1 MTRQEALQIPD
12 LCIEVTPLVEDFFY
26 SMLEGKGEINHSGSN
41 DRIKTLAEDYL
52 NGKVKELPP
61 FMQAVDAAKRMYDN
75 LQRYGVACAEWC
87 PE

>member
-26 SMLEGKGEINHSGSN
+26 AMLEGKGEISYSGAN
-41 DRIKTLAEDYL
+41 DRIKALAEDYTS
-52 NGKVKELPP
+52 GKVKELPP
-61 FMQAVDAAKRMYDN
+61 FMQAVKMAEKMYNN
-75 LQRYGVACAEWC
+75 LQRYGVACADWC

>member
-1 MTRQEALQIPD
+1 MTKQEALQIPD

-26 SMLEGKGEINHSGSN
+26 AMLEGKGEIQHSGAN
-41 DRIKTLAEDYL
+41 DRIKALAEDYTS
-52 NGKVKELPP
+52 GKVKELPP

-75 LQRYGVACAEWC
+75 LQRYGVACADWC

>member
-26 SMLEGKGEINHSGSN
+26 SMLEGKGEINHSGAN
-41 DRIKTLAEDYL
+41 DRIKTLAEDYTS
-52 NGKVKELPP
+52 GKVKELPP
-61 FMQAVDAAKRMYDN
+61 FMQAVEMAEKMYNN
-75 LQRYGVACAEWC
+75 LQRYGVACADWC

>member
-12 LCIEVTPLVEDFFY
+12 LCIKVTPLIEDFFY
-26 SMLEGKGEINHSGSN
+26 SMLEGKGEIKHSGAN
-41 DRIKTLAEDYL
+41 DRIKTLAEDYT

-61 FMQAVDAAKRMYDN
+61 FMQAVDAAKQMYDN
-75 LQRYGVACAEWC
+75 LQRYGVACADWC